1 LKWIDSSNINNAY
14 VSSTKEDLNL
24 NGKYSLFGTFYNIGY
39 LIFEVPSMLIL
50 CRPAITRWYV
60 PTMEISW
67 SVVTFLQCRLR
78 HERDIY
84 GIRFLLGVLETP
96 AASGSTHILS
106 SW

>member
-1 LKWIDSSNINNAY
+1 M
-14 VSSTKEDLNL
+14 
-24 NGKYSLFGTFYNIGY
+24 FGTFYNIGY
-39 LIFEVPSMLIL
+39 LVFEIPSMLIL
-50 CRPAITRWYV
+50 SRPAITRWYV
-60 PTMEISW
+60 PTMEVSW

-96 AASGSTHILS
+96 AASGSMYILS